1 MLPQLDENIK
11 RCAPQD
17 KETATIKQLEEA
29 DARGYKWERLKAA
42 GKPFQPRPTKF
53 RNQHGQILKGSD
65 FAEAAAYLET
75 IWN

>member
-29 DARGYKWERLKAA
+29 DAQGYKWEGLKATR
-42 GKPFQPRPTKF
+42 KTFQPRRTKF
-53 RNQHGQILKGSD
+53 RNQYGQIIKESD
-65 FAEAAAYLET
+65 FAAEAAAY
-75 IWN
+75 